1 MAPASPGL
9 AGELLRRAAGPA
21 IASMFEGLAALGTLH
36 PDARPEAHGVERLRD
51 IPYRDSGLNAHLLDI
66 YRPVDVRDAPVLFYV
81 HGGGFRILSKDTH
94 WVMGLA
100 FARAGFVVVNI
111 NYRLAPAHPFPA
123 ALVDASRALCWTQD
137 HIGEFGGDPSR
148 QVIAGESAGANLAC
162 ALTCAT
168 SLRGEPGWLREI
180 FERQIRPTATIAACG
195 ILQVSD
201 PDRFR
206 RRKKLPGWLYDRIEE
221 VSRAYLGASSYAERR
236 SERWANPLTLIESL
250 ESPEALERPL
260 PPFFTPVGTRDPIL
274 DDTRRLARALRRLN
288 TPVVERYYPGE
299 VHAFHAFV
307 WREQARRCWEDTFAF
322 LQQHGP
328 AMGSAV

>member
-1 MAPASPGL
+1 MAPVLPPS
-9 AGELLRRAAGPA
+9 AGALLRRAAGPA
-21 IASMFEGLAALGTLH
+21 IASMFEGLAAVGALH
-36 PDARPEAHGVERLRD
+36 PKARPDVHGIERLRD
-51 IPYRDSGLNAHLLDI
+51 IPYRESGLEAHLLDI
-66 YRPVDVRDAPVLFYV
+66 YRPIDCDDAPVLFYV

-123 ALVDASRALCWTQD
+123 ALVDASRALGWVQD
-137 HIGEFGGDPSR
+137 HIGEYGGDPDR
-148 QVIAGESAGANLAC
+148 LVIAGESAGANLAC
-162 ALTCAT
+162 ALTLAT
-168 SLRGEPGWLREI
+168 SLRAEPGWLQELFDREV
-180 FERQIRPTATIAACG
+180 RPTATIAACG
-195 ILQVSD
+195 MLQVSD

-221 VSRAYLGASSYAERR
+221 VSNAYLGASSYAQRR
-236 SERWANPLTLIESL
+236 SERWANPLILIESL
-250 ESPEALERPL
+250 AGPEAFARPL

-274 DDTRRLARALRRLN
+274 DDTRRLAKALRRLE
-288 TPVVERYYPGE
+288 TPVVDRYYPGE

-328 AMGSAV
+328 AMDSGG